1 MAEVGIWEPP
11 APDVPPP
18 RIPSL
23 AVGHSST
30 NDGDIAASK
39 LDSGESPLP
48 RSGSLVESIGR
59 NVLLGLAIFL
69 PLPMKRPFV
78 GDPRAILVALFILFL
93 FAFVADYVDAGRGAV
108 FQRWGLYALCAML
121 LAKVTVL
128 LVLAVGCARVERFA
142 NLMAG
147 LLAVEIGGVVVY
159 SVVHAF
165 ESPIADQVVAYYVAA
180 VAARVV
186 FRELDVTRTR
196 RAVAALVA
204 FAALAGL
211 VACRGPAVPVVV
223 PSPVKRPA
231 LDVESIYYD
240 QPRLVQAALDDVL
253 VSQDGVPETYFVGFA
268 SSAKEDVF
276 ENEVK
281 HIESLFR
288 DQLGAEGRTAVLVNS
303 RNTMDELPLAN
314 GPNLESILKG
324 VARKMGPEDLLFL
337 HMTSH
342 GSKDH
347 KFSVLFE
354 SMRLNDLSAKR
365 LGEIVNGA
373 GLPWRVVV
381 VSACFSGGYIE
392 ELKSPRAMIITAA
405 SADRT
410 SFGCE
415 NGREYTYFGAA
426 YYRDSLTDGD
436 FRAAFERAVPL
447 VREREES
454 NGYKHSDP
462 QIWIGEEIVDK
473 LPLMVPGDDGVD

>member
-11 APDVPPP
+11 PADGPPAA
-18 RIPSL
+18 RVLSVL
-23 AVGHSST
+23 
-30 NDGDIAASK
+30 DGA
-39 LDSGESPLP
+39 
-48 RSGSLVESIGR
+48 GR
-59 NVLLGLAIFL
+59 NVLLG
-69 PLPMKRPFV
+69 M
-78 GDPRAILVALFILFL
+78 ILFL
-93 FAFVADYVDAGRGAV
+93 PWPLKRRFTGDPLAILIALVFLFGFAFVADWVDAGRGAV
-108 FQRWGLYALCAML
+108 FQRWGLYALCAL
-121 LAKVTVL
+121 LFAKVTML
-128 LVLAVGCARVERFA
+128 LVLAVGFARVERFA
-142 NLMAG
+142 NLLAG

-159 SVVHAF
+159 AVVHAF
-165 ESPIADQVVAYYVAA
+165 ESPIADRVLAYYIAA

-186 FRELDVTRTR
+186 FREFDMTRAR

-204 FAALAGL
+204 FGALAGL
-211 VACRGPAVPVVV
+211 VACRGPAVPIVV
-223 PSPVKRPA
+223 PSPVNRPA

-281 HIESLFR
+281 HVESLFR
-288 DQLGAEGRTAVLVNS
+288 ERLGAEGRTAVLVNS

-314 GPNLESILKG
+314 GPNLESILQG
-324 VARKMGPEDLLFL
+324 IAGKMGPEDLLFL

-392 ELKSPRAMIITAA
+392 ELKSPRAMVITAA

-436 FRAAFERAVPL
+436 YRAAFERAVPL

-462 QIWIGEEIVDK
+462 QIWVGEDIVGK
-473 LPLMVPGDDGVD
+473 LPLAVPGDGGVE

>member
-1 MAEVGIWEPP
+1 MADVGIWEPHP
-11 APDVPPP
+11 PDGPPTP
-18 RIPSL
+18 P
-23 AVGHSST
+23 V
-30 NDGDIAASK
+30 ASVLK
-39 LDSGESPLP
+39 G
-48 RSGSLVESIGR
+48 IGG
-59 NVLLGLAIFL
+59 NVLLGLALFL
-69 PLPMKRPFV
+69 PLPTKRRFT
-78 GDPRAILVALFILFL
+78 GDPRAILIALVILL
-93 FAFVADYVDAGRGAV
+93 GLVFVVDYVAAGRGAV

-121 LAKVTVL
+121 FAKATVL
-128 LVLAVGCARVERFA
+128 LALALGCTRIERFA
-142 NLMAG
+142 HLLAG

-159 SVVHAF
+159 AVVHAF
-165 ESPIADQVVAYYVAA
+165 ESQIADKVLAYYVAA

-186 FRELDVTRTR
+186 FRELDVTRAR

-204 FAALAGL
+204 VAALAGL
-211 VACRGPAVPVVV
+211 VACRGPAVPVVL
-223 PSPVKRPA
+223 PAPMKRPP
-231 LDVESIYYD
+231 LDVETIYYD
-240 QPRLVQAALDDVL
+240 QPRLVQAALDGVL

-276 ENEVK
+276 ESEVK
-281 HIESLFR
+281 RIESQFR
-288 DQLGAEGRTAVLVNS
+288 EQLGAEGRTAILVNS
-303 RNTMDELPLAN
+303 RSTMGELPLAN

-324 VARKMGPEDLLFL
+324 MARKMGPEDLLFL

-342 GSKDH
+342 GSKNH

-365 LGEIVNGA
+365 IGEIVNGA

-415 NGREYTYFGAA
+415 NGREYTYFGEA
-426 YYRDSLTDGD
+426 YYRDSLTDAD
-436 FRAAFERAVPL
+436 YRAAFERAVPL

-454 NGYKHSDP
+454 RGYKHSEP
-462 QIWIGEEIVDK
+462 QIWMGEEIADK
-473 LPLMVPGDDGVD
+473 LSLTLAEDSTAQ

>member
-1 MAEVGIWEPP
+1 MAEVGIWEPRPPDGPP
-11 APDVPPP
+11 AAT
-18 RIPSL
+18 ILS
-23 AVGHSST
+23 A
-30 NDGDIAASK
+30 
-39 LDSGESPLP
+39 LDN
-48 RSGSLVESIGR
+48 VGR
-59 NVLLGLAIFL
+59 NVLLGAALFL
-69 PLPMKRPFV
+69 PWPMKRRFA
-78 GDPRAILVALFILFL
+78 GDPRAILIALFLL
-93 FAFVADYVDAGRGAV
+93 LGLVFVADYVAAGRGAV
-108 FQRWGLYALCAML
+108 FQRWGLHALCAML
-121 LAKVTVL
+121 FAKITGL
-128 LVLAVGCARVERFA
+128 LVLAVGCARIERFA
-142 NLMAG
+142 NLLAG
-147 LLAVEIGGVVVY
+147 LLAVEISGVVVY
-159 SVVHAF
+159 AVVHAF
-165 ESPIADQVVAYYVAA
+165 ESPIADKVLAYYIAA

-186 FRELDVTRTR
+186 FREIDVTRAR
-196 RAVAALVA
+196 RAVATLLAVGV
-204 FAALAGL
+204 LAGL
-211 VACRGPAVPVVV
+211 VACRGPAVPVVA
-223 PSPVKRPA
+223 PLPLRGPP

-240 QPRLVQAALDDVL
+240 QPRLVQAALADVL
-253 VSQDGVPETYFVGFA
+253 VSEDGVPETYFVGFA

-281 HIESLFR
+281 HVESLFR
-288 DQLGAEGRTAVLVNS
+288 ERLGAEGRTALLVNS

-324 VARKMGPEDLLFL
+324 MAGKMGPEDLLFL

-373 GLPWRVVV
+373 DLPWRVVV

-392 ELKSPRAMIITAA
+392 ELKSPRAMVITAA

-436 FRAAFERAVPL
+436 YQAAFERAVPL

-454 NGYKHSDP
+454 KGYKHSDP
-462 QIWIGEEIVDK
+462 QIWVGEDIVGK
-473 LPLMVPGDDGVD
+473 LPLAVSGDGGIE

>member
-11 APDVPPP
+11 APDEPPTL
-18 RIPSL
+18 RIPSP
-23 AVGHSST
+23 AVGHGST
-30 NDGDIAASK
+30 NDGGNTASK

-48 RSGSLVESIGR
+48 RPGRLVESIGR

-69 PLPMKRPFV
+69 PVPMKRAFA
-78 GDPRAILVALFILFL
+78 GDPRAILVALFMLFL
-93 FAFVADYVDAGRGAV
+93 FVFVADYVDAGQGAV

-121 LAKVTVL
+121 FAKVTVL
-128 LVLAVGCARVERFA
+128 LVLAVGCAQVERFA
-142 NLMAG
+142 NLLAG

-159 SVVHAF
+159 AVVHAF
-165 ESPIADQVVAYYVAA
+165 DSPMADKVVAYYIAA

-186 FRELDVTRTR
+186 FREFEMTLVR

-204 FAALAGL
+204 FVALAGL
-211 VACRGPAVPVVV
+211 VACRGPAVPVVA
-223 PSPVKRPA
+223 PPTPKRPA

-240 QPRLVQAALDDVL
+240 QSRLVQAALDGVL

-288 DQLGAEGRTAVLVNS
+288 DQLGAEGRTALLVNS

-314 GPNLESILKG
+314 GPNLESILNG
-324 VARKMGPEDLLFL
+324 MARKMGPEDLLFL

-392 ELKSPRAMIITAA
+392 DLKSPRAMIITAA

-462 QIWIGEEIVDK
+462 QIWVGEEIVDK
-473 LPLMVPGDDGVD
+473 LPLVVRGDRGP

>member
-1 MAEVGIWEPP
+1 MADVGIWEPQ
-11 APDVPPP
+11 APEPPTA
-18 RIPSL
+18 RTLSL
-23 AVGHSST
+23 FE
-30 NDGDIAASK
+30 D
-39 LDSGESPLP
+39 
-48 RSGSLVESIGR
+48 IGR
-59 NVLLGLAIFL
+59 DALLGLALFLPVPLKRRFSGDVRVTLCALLVLLGLT
-69 PLPMKRPFV
+69 FV
-78 GDPRAILVALFILFL
+78 V
-93 FAFVADYVDAGRGAV
+93 DYVDAGRGAV
-108 FQRWGLYALCAML
+108 FQRWGLYALCATLFAKLTVFLMLAMGFARIERLAHL
-121 LAKVTVL
+121 LAGV
-128 LVLAVGCARVERFA
+128 
-142 NLMAG
+142 
-147 LLAVEIGGVVVY
+147 LAVEIGGVVVY
-159 SVVHAF
+159 AVVHAF
-165 ESPIADQVVAYYVAA
+165 ESQIANTILAYVVAA

-186 FRELDVTRTR
+186 FRELDVNRLR
-196 RAVAALVA
+196 RAIAALIA
-204 FAALAGL
+204 LAALAGL

-240 QPRLVQAALDDVL
+240 QPRLVQAALDGVL

-281 HIESLFR
+281 HVESLFR
-288 DQLGAEGRTAVLVNS
+288 ERLGAEGRTAVLVNS

-314 GPNLESILKG
+314 GPNLESILQG
-324 VARKMGPEDLLFL
+324 IAGKMGPEDLLFL

-392 ELKSPRAMIITAA
+392 ELKSPRAMVITAA

-436 FRAAFERAVPL
+436 YRAAFERAVPL

-462 QIWIGEEIVDK
+462 QIWVGEEMVDK
-473 LPLMVPGDDGVD
+473 LPLDG

>member
-1 MAEVGIWEPP
+1 MAEIGIWEPP
-11 APDVPPP
+11 VPDVPPAP
-18 RIPSL
+18 GTPL
-23 AVGHSST
+23 QAGGHGST
-30 NDGDIAASK
+30 SDGNNTASK
-39 LDSGESPLP
+39 LDSSESPLP
-48 RSGSLVESIGR
+48 RSGSLVVSVGR

-69 PLPMKRPFV
+69 PLPVKRPFAA
-78 GDPRAILVALFILFL
+78 DPRAILVALFMLFL
-93 FAFVADYVDAGRGAV
+93 FVFVADYVDAGRGAV

-142 NLMAG
+142 NLLAG

-159 SVVHAF
+159 AVVHAF
-165 ESPIADQVVAYYVAA
+165 ESPIADQVVAYYIVA

-186 FRELDVTRTR
+186 FRELDVTRAR
-196 RAVAALVA
+196 RAVAAFVA
-204 FAALAGL
+204 FGALAGL
-211 VACRGPAVPVVV
+211 VACRGPAVPVVA
-223 PSPVKRPA
+223 PLPVKRPA
-231 LDVESIYYD
+231 LDVESLYYD
-240 QPRLVQAALDDVL
+240 QARLVQAALDDVL
-253 VSQDGVPETYFVGFA
+253 ASQDGVPETYFVGFA

-281 HIESLFR
+281 HIGSLFR
-288 DQLGAEGRTAVLVNS
+288 DQLGAEGRTVLLVNS

-314 GPNLESILKG
+314 GPNLESVLKG
-324 VARKMGPEDLLFL
+324 IARKMGPEDLLFL

-342 GSKDH
+342 GSKEH

-365 LGEIVNGA
+365 IGEIVNGA

-392 ELKSPRAMIITAA
+392 ELKSPQAMVITAA

-462 QIWIGEEIVDK
+462 QIWVGEEIVDK
-473 LPLMVPGDDGVD
+473 LPLVVRGDGDT

>member
-11 APDVPPP
+11 VPDVPPTP
-18 RIPSL
+18 RIPSV
-23 AVGHSST
+23 VG
-30 NDGDIAASK
+30 
-39 LDSGESPLP
+39 
-48 RSGSLVESIGR
+48 SIGR

-69 PLPMKRPFV
+69 PMPMKRPFA
-78 GDPRAILVALFILFL
+78 GDPRVILIALFILFL
-93 FAFVADYVDAGRGAV
+93 LVFVADYVDAGRGAV
-108 FQRWGLYALCAML
+108 FQRWGLYALCAVL
-121 LAKVTVL
+121 FAKVTVL
-128 LVLAVGCARVERFA
+128 LVLAVGCASVERFA
-142 NLMAG
+142 NLLAG

-159 SVVHAF
+159 AVVHAF
-165 ESPIADQVVAYYVAA
+165 DSPIADKVLAYYIAA

-186 FRELDVTRTR
+186 FRELDVTRAR
-196 RAVAALVA
+196 RALAALVA

-223 PSPVKRPA
+223 PPPVKRPA

-281 HIESLFR
+281 HVESLFR
-288 DQLGAEGRTAVLVNS
+288 ERLGAEGRTAILVNS
-303 RNTMDELPLAN
+303 RSTMDELPLAN

-365 LGEIVNGA
+365 IGEIVNGA
-373 GLPWRVVV
+373 DLPWRVVV

-392 ELKSPRAMIITAA
+392 DLKSPRALIITAA

-436 FRAAFERAVPL
+436 YRAAFERAVPL

-454 NGYKHSDP
+454 KGFKHSNP
-462 QIWIGEEIVDK
+462 QIWVGEDIVGK
-473 LPLMVPGDDGVD
+473 LPLDG

>member
-1 MAEVGIWEPP
+1 MPMAEVGIWEPP
-11 APDVPPP
+11 VPVVPPTP
-18 RIPSL
+18 RTP
-23 AVGHSST
+23 
-30 NDGDIAASK
+30 
-39 LDSGESPLP
+39 
-48 RSGSLVESIGR
+48 SLVESIGR

-69 PLPMKRPFV
+69 PLPIKRPFV
-78 GDPRAILVALFILFL
+78 GDARAILVALFILFL

-121 LAKVTVL
+121 FAKAMVL

-159 SVVHAF
+159 AVVHAF
-165 ESPIADQVVAYYVAA
+165 ESPIADKVVAYYIAA

-186 FRELDVTRTR
+186 FRELDVTRAR

-204 FAALAGL
+204 FGALAGL
-211 VACRGPAVPVVV
+211 VACRGPAVPVVA
-223 PSPVKRPA
+223 PAPLKRPA

-240 QPRLVQAALDDVL
+240 QPRLVQAALDNVL

-288 DQLGAEGRTAVLVNS
+288 DRLGAEGRTALLVNS

-324 VARKMGPEDLLFL
+324 MARKMGPEDLLFL

-373 GLPWRVVV
+373 GVPWRVVV

-392 ELKSPRAMIITAA
+392 QLKSPRAMVITAA

-436 FRAAFERAVPL
+436 YRAAFERAVPL
-447 VREREES
+447 VRKREES
-454 NGYKHSDP
+454 RGFKHSDP
-462 QIWIGEEIVDK
+462 QIWVGDEIVDK
-473 LPLMVPGDDGVD
+473 LPLAVSGDGGVE

>member
-1 MAEVGIWEPP
+1 MADVGIWEPQ
-11 APDVPPP
+11 APEPPTA
-18 RIPSL
+18 RTLSL
-23 AVGHSST
+23 FE
-30 NDGDIAASK
+30 D
-39 LDSGESPLP
+39 
-48 RSGSLVESIGR
+48 IGR
-59 NVLLGLAIFL
+59 DALLGLALFLPVPLKRRFSGDVRVILCALLVLLGLT
-69 PLPMKRPFV
+69 FV
-78 GDPRAILVALFILFL
+78 V
-93 FAFVADYVDAGRGAV
+93 DYVDAGRGAV
-108 FQRWGLYALCAML
+108 FQRWGLYALCATLFAKLTVFLMLAMGFARIERLAHL
-121 LAKVTVL
+121 LAGV
-128 LVLAVGCARVERFA
+128 
-142 NLMAG
+142 
-147 LLAVEIGGVVVY
+147 LAVEIGGVVVY
-159 SVVHAF
+159 AVVHAF
-165 ESPIADQVVAYYVAA
+165 ESQIANTILAYVVAA

-186 FRELDVTRTR
+186 FRELDVNRLR
-196 RAVAALVA
+196 RAIAALIA
-204 FAALAGL
+204 LAALAGL

-240 QPRLVQAALDDVL
+240 QPRLVQAALDGVL

-281 HIESLFR
+281 HVESLFR
-288 DQLGAEGRTAVLVNS
+288 ERLGAEGRTAVLVNS

-314 GPNLESILKG
+314 GPNLESILQG
-324 VARKMGPEDLLFL
+324 IAGKMGPEDLLFL

-392 ELKSPRAMIITAA
+392 ELKSPRAMVITAA

-436 FRAAFERAVPL
+436 YRAAFERAVPL

-462 QIWIGEEIVDK
+462 QIWVGEEMVDK
-473 LPLMVPGDDGVD
+473 LPLDG

>member
-11 APDVPPP
+11 PAAGPPAA
-18 RIPSL
+18 RIVSVL
-23 AVGHSST
+23 NNA
-30 NDGDIAASK
+30 
-39 LDSGESPLP
+39 
-48 RSGSLVESIGR
+48 GR
-59 NVLLGLAIFL
+59 NLLLGVVLFL
-69 PLPMKRPFV
+69 PLPLKRRFD
-78 GDPRAILVALFILFL
+78 GDPRAILIALFLL
-93 FAFVADYVDAGRGAV
+93 FAFVFAADHVEAGRGAV
-108 FQRWGLYALCAML
+108 FQRWGLYALCAL
-121 LAKVTVL
+121 LFAKVAVL
-128 LVLAVGCARVERFA
+128 LVLAVGFARVERFS
-142 NLMAG
+142 NLLAG

-159 SVVHAF
+159 AVVHAF
-165 ESPIADQVVAYYVAA
+165 ESPIADKVLAYYIAA

-186 FRELDVTRTR
+186 YREFDVTRAR
-196 RAVAALVA
+196 RTVAAFVA
-204 FAALAGL
+204 FGALAGL
-211 VACRGPAVPVVV
+211 VACRGPAVPVVA
-223 PSPVKRPA
+223 PLALKRPA
-231 LDVESIYYD
+231 LDVESLYYD
-240 QPRLVQAALDDVL
+240 QARLVQAALDDVL
-253 VSQDGVPETYFVGFA
+253 VSQDGVTETYFVGFA
-268 SSAKEDVF
+268 SSAQEDVF

-281 HIESLFR
+281 HVESLFR
-288 DQLGAEGRTAVLVNS
+288 ERLGAEGRTAILVNS

-324 VARKMGPEDLLFL
+324 MAGKMGPEDLLFL

-347 KFSVLFE
+347 KFSVQFE
-354 SMRLNDLSAKR
+354 SMRLNDLSAER

-392 ELKSPRAMIITAA
+392 ELKSPRALVITAA

-426 YYRDSLTDGD
+426 YYRDSLKDGD
-436 FRAAFERAVPL
+436 YRAAFERAVPL

-462 QIWIGEEIVDK
+462 QIWVGEEIVDK
-473 LPLMVPGDDGVD
+473 LPLAVAGDGGIE

>member
-1 MAEVGIWEPP
+1 MADVGFWEPR
-11 APDVPPP
+11 APEPPTA
-18 RIPSL
+18 RLLSL
-23 AVGHSST
+23 F
-30 NDGDIAASK
+30 D
-39 LDSGESPLP
+39 
-48 RSGSLVESIGR
+48 RIGR
-59 NVLLGLAIFL
+59 DLAFGLALFLPVPLKRRTSGDARVILAALLFLLG
-69 PLPMKRPFV
+69 V
-78 GDPRAILVALFILFL
+78 
-93 FAFVADYVDAGRGAV
+93 AFVVDYLDAGSGAV

-121 LAKVTVL
+121 FAKATVL
-128 LVLAVGCARVERFA
+128 LVIALGFARVDRFA
-142 NLMAG
+142 HLLAG
-147 LLAVEIGGVVVY
+147 ALAVEIGGVVVY
-159 SVVHAF
+159 AVVHAF
-165 ESPIADQVVAYYVAA
+165 ESPIADRVVAYYIAL

-186 FRELDVTRTR
+186 FRELDVTRAR
-196 RAVAALVA
+196 RTVAALVA

-211 VACRGPAVPVVV
+211 VACRGPMVPMVVS
-223 PSPVKRPA
+223 PSPNRPP
-231 LDVESIYYD
+231 LDVETLYYD

-253 VSQDGVPETYFVGFA
+253 ASQDGVPETFFVGFA

-288 DQLGAEGRTAVLVNS
+288 ERLGAEGRTAILVNS
-303 RNTMDELPLAN
+303 RNTMAELPLAN
-314 GPNLESILKG
+314 GPNLESVLRG
-324 VARKMGPEDLLFL
+324 MARKMGPEDVLFL

-365 LGEIVNGA
+365 IGEIVNGA

-392 ELKSPRAMIITAA
+392 DLKSPRAMVITAA

-415 NGREYTYFGAA
+415 NGREYTYFGEA
-426 YYRDSLTDGD
+426 YYRDSLTDAD
-436 FRAAFERAVPL
+436 YRAAFERAVPL

-454 NGYKHSDP
+454 KGFKHSDP
-462 QIWIGEEIVDK
+462 QIWVGEEIVDK
-473 LPLMVPGDDGVD
+473 LPLTVSDDITEE

>member
-11 APDVPPP
+11 APDEPPTP

-23 AVGHSST
+23 AAGHGSS
-30 NDGDIAASK
+30 NDGDNTASK

-48 RSGSLVESIGR
+48 RPGRLVQSIGR

-69 PLPMKRPFV
+69 PLPIKRPFA
-78 GDPRAILVALFILFL
+78 GDPRAILVALFMLFL
-93 FAFVADYVDAGRGAV
+93 FVFVADYVDAGQGAV

-121 LAKVTVL
+121 FAKVTVL
-128 LVLAVGCARVERFA
+128 LVLAVACAQVERFA
-142 NLMAG
+142 NLLAG

-159 SVVHAF
+159 AVVHAF
-165 ESPIADQVVAYYVAA
+165 NSPMADKVVAYYIAA

-186 FRELDVTRTR
+186 FREFDLTLAR

-204 FAALAGL
+204 FVALAGL
-211 VACRGPAVPVVV
+211 VACRGPAVPVVA
-223 PSPVKRPA
+223 PPTPKRPA

-240 QPRLVQAALDDVL
+240 QSRLVQAALDGVL

-288 DQLGAEGRTAVLVNS
+288 EQLGAEGRTALLVNS

-314 GPNLESILKG
+314 GPNLESILNG
-324 VARKMGPEDLLFL
+324 MARKMGPEDLLFL

-381 VSACFSGGYIE
+381 VSACFSGGYIDD
-392 ELKSPRAMIITAA
+392 LKSPRAMVITAA
-405 SADRT
+405 SASRT

-415 NGREYTYFGAA
+415 NGREYTYFGEA

-436 FRAAFERAVPL
+436 YRAAFERAVPL
-447 VREREES
+447 VRQREES
-454 NGYKHSDP
+454 KGYKYSDP
-462 QIWIGEEIVDK
+462 QIWVGEEIVDK
-473 LPLMVPGDDGVD
+473 LPLMVPGHGVP